1 MKSRVRVKGVRAS
14 GGGNNRGDRSHSSPP
29 AHSQFPPLP
38 RPPRPGGARGGAKTA
53 PRSGRKGW
61 VARGP
66 PGPKPWGLPA
76 SRGGFSP
83 VPVQRGPQPPYSST
97 LRNHPSEG
105 ASPIL
110 WDRNRER
117 SVTVPLLNHVVPEPQ
132 LQEPIPL
139 YRPPFLTRPS
149 FARHHRNPNAGL
161 FPPKLA
167 GVTLSQTRAPLP

>member
-1 MKSRVRVKGVRAS
+1 MRAS

-29 AHSQFPPLP
+29 THSQFPP
-38 RPPRPGGARGGAKTA
+38 PPRPRGQEEPGAGPNCPKK
-53 PRSGRKGW
+53 RKGW

-83 VPVQRGPQPPYSST
+83 VPVQRGPPPPYSST

-117 SVTVPLLNHVVPEPQ
+117 SVTVPLLNHVVPELQ
-132 LQEPIPL
+132 LQEPFPL

-161 FPPKLA
+161 FPPKVA